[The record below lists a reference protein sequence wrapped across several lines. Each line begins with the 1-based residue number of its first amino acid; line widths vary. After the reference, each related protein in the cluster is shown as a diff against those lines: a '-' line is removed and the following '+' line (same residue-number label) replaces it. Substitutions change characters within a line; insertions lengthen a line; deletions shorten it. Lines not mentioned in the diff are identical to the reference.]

1 MEKWEGKVA
10 IVTGTSSGIGR
21 AIATQLVE
29 AGVDVVG
36 IARREDRERELE
48 SVLAGKKGR
57 YYHITG
63 DVSKEE
69 DVLKSFGWVTE
80 NLGPVHILVNNA
92 GITRESSLY
101 DGETSMW
108 REVFDTN
115 VMGLCMMTREA
126 IKVMRANDIAG
137 QIVHIGSLGSHI
149 VLPIKNSNVY
159 FGSKFAV
166 KALAETLR
174 QELNTIGSQ
183 IRISCISPGLVDT
196 EIMDCNLDLKNFS
209 QLLDPL
215 KSEDI
220 ADMVLF
226 VLSRPLHV
234 QIHDIVVRPVNQSI

>member
-1 MEKWEGKVA
+1 MRE
-10 IVTGTSSGIGR
+10 TG
-21 AIATQLVE
+21 L
-29 AGVDVVG
+29 
-36 IARREDRERELE
+36 
-48 SVLAGKKGR
+48 
-57 YYHITG
+57 
-63 DVSKEE
+63 
-69 DVLKSFGWVTE
+69 F
-80 NLGPVHILVNNA
+80 
-92 GITRESSLY
+92 

-126 IKVMRANDIAG
+126 IRVMRANDIVG
-137 QIVHIGSLGSHI
+137 HIVHISSLGGHL
-149 VLPIKNSNVY
+149 VPPARDANVY
-159 FGSKFAV
+159 FASKFAV